1 MDYARIKDQL
11 LEKRNELL
19 SRVNKLDK
27 DIHHRDEPYEKDF
40 AEQAVEL
47 ENLEVLFELD
57 REGRESLK
65 LINEALFRL
74 DNGSYNVCNRCGE
87 EIGEE
92 RLDALPYTDI
102 CVVCAEKLAAND

>member
-57 REGRESLK
+57 REGRELDHIAGTRYFCNQCHVPQADAPALVENVFKPS
-65 LINEALFRL
+65 NE
-74 DNGSYNVCNRCGE
+74 N
-87 EIGEE
+87 
-92 RLDALPYTDI
+92 
-102 CVVCAEKLAAND
+102 